1 MLGEVLKARQESFG
15 ELVQLVRNTLIRKIE
30 RGSSACTSTRF
41 LHTEP
46 HHDDLM
52 LGYLPYIVRNMRDAS
67 NIHYFVTLTSGFTAV
82 TNHFMLAQLE
92 GLQRWIDSPE
102 FLALY
107 REDYF
112 DADNEQGRNR
122 DIWQYLDGIAARN
135 DEMRAEG
142 AARRLL
148 RNLMEVY
155 DESNL
160 SAIRDRMTELKHYF
174 GSVYPGRKDPAAIQR
189 LKGMCREWE
198 AESLWGY
205 FGWQCSHIRH
215 SAAGLLHR
223 RHLRARAD
231 RRTRCGAG
239 HQPAGRGAA
248 GRDLLCPRSGS
259 QRSGHALQGAAGHR
273 RGDRSLRR
281 KARSRRRAHLGLPE
295 RLVPLPPQ

>member
-1 MLGEVLKARQESFG
+1 MAPAQD
-15 ELVQLVRNTLIRKIE
+15 
-30 RGSSACTSTRF
+30 TRF

-52 LGYLPYIVRNMRDAS
+52 LGYLPYIVRNMRNAS

-82 TNHFMLAQLE
+82 TNQFMLAQLE
-92 GLQRWIDSPE
+92 GLRALDQ
-102 FLALY
+102 LARVPRLVS
-107 REDYF
+107 RGLLR
-112 DADNEQGRNR
+112 ADNEQGRNR

-160 SAIRDRMTELKHYF
+160 SAIGDRMTELKHYF
-174 GSVYPGRKDPAAIQR
+174 GSVYPGRKDPEAIQR

-198 AESLWGY
+198 AETLWGY

-215 SAAGLLHR
+215 LRLGFYTGDIFVPEPTVDRDVAPVVNLLDEVQPDVISCALDPEASGPDTHYKV
-223 RHLRARAD
+223 LQAISDATD
-231 RRTRCGAG
+231 RYVEKYD
-239 HQPAGRGAA
+239 RG
-248 GRDLLCPRSGS
+248 
-259 QRSGHALQGAAGHR
+259 
-273 RGDRSLRR
+273 
-281 KARSRRRAHLGLPE
+281 
-295 RLVPLPPQ
+295 